1 MAPVPVAPA
10 APTSL
15 LLALLGVAD
24 NVVGWAAPVSD
35 GWKEVPAAELP
46 AGEPSVL
53 LVEFGRPV
61 AS

>member
-1 MAPVPVAPA
+1 
-10 APTSL
+10 L

-53 LVEFGRPV
+53 LVELGRPV